1 MSGERD
7 AIPQEDLLAWHASAL
22 DADQRDT
29 LAARLSGDPVAQ
41 ATLAEWRRQDAA
53 LGALYG
59 PRAEEPPPARLTALI
74 ATARAARPTPR
85 ALSRPAAWAAA
96 LAFVLLGA
104 GLGWGTRGLITPPE
118 TDAATAAA
126 RAFQTYVVEV
136 AHPVE
141 VPASDAVHLT
151 KWVSRRLGHDIHA
164 PDFASAGFTL
174 MGGRVLPSATG
185 AAALFLYQDAAGQRL
200 ALYVAPATQGDD
212 TAFRF
217 FNTDGTQGFWWL
229 DRDLC
234 YAVTG
239 TLPRDMLRRIAVMA
253 YDQLL

>member
-1 MSGERD
+1 MSGESD
-7 AIPQEDLLAWHASAL
+7 PIPQDDLLAWHAGAL
-22 DADQRDT
+22 EADRRDA
-29 LAARLSGDPVAQ
+29 LAARLSGDPKAQ
-41 ATLAEWRRQDAA
+41 ATLAEWQRQDAA
-53 LGALYG
+53 LAALYE
-59 PRAEEPPPARLTALI
+59 PCAEEPPPARLTALI
-74 ATARAARPTPR
+74 AAARAARPTPR

-96 LAFVLLGA
+96 LAFTLLGGA
-104 GLGWGTRGLITPPE
+104 LGWGARGQMAPAD
-118 TDAATAAA
+118 TDAALAAA

-141 VPASDAVHLT
+141 VPASDATHLT
-151 KWVSRRLGHDIHA
+151 KWISRRLGHDIHA
-164 PDFASAGFTL
+164 PDFAGAGFTL

-200 ALYVAPATQGDD
+200 ALYVAPSSQGDE

-234 YAVTG
+234 YAVAG
-239 TLPRDMLRRIAVMA
+239 TLPRDTLRRIAVMA